1 MAARKMGNHRGLPLR
16 FSCGSAPRFGLMC
29 FILGRPSS
37 RINLKRLLL
46 LLTVFLLLGVPAY
59 SLEVPDRPEGRVT
72 DRTGTLTRDQI
83 RALDQKMASFE
94 RETSNQIGVLMIPSL
109 EGDSLEDYSIRL
121 AEKWKIGQAGRNNGV
136 ILLVVKNDRKLR
148 IEVGYGLEGALPDA
162 LAGTIIRNEIAP
174 RFKSG
179 QFYQGI
185 EAGIDSIIAATKGE
199 YKAAPRKTKS
209 QVDSL
214 LPFLPFLIVGAFII
228 FFMLAASQARRRNY
242 HSGGS
247 RGWNSGGG
255 FFGGGPFSGGS
266 GGWSSGGDSFSGGG
280 GDFGGG
286 GASGDW

>member
-1 MAARKMGNHRGLPLR
+1 MIDRALGNRNLHSLFLAGILCFLYCLPAFGLP
-16 FSCGSAPRFGLMC
+16 
-29 FILGRPSS
+29 
-37 RINLKRLLL
+37 
-46 LLTVFLLLGVPAY
+46 VP
-59 SLEVPDRPEGRVT
+59 ERPEGRVT

-83 RALDQKMASFE
+83 AALEGKLVAFE
-94 RETSNQIGVLMIPSL
+94 RETTNQIAILLIPSL

-121 AEKWKIGQAGRNNGV
+121 AERWKIGQQGRNNGV
-136 ILLVVKNDRKLR
+136 ILLIVKNDRKLR

-162 LAGTIIRNEIAP
+162 LAGTIIRNEIGP
-174 RFKSG
+174 RFREG

-185 EAGIDSIIAATKGE
+185 DAGVNAIIAATKGE
-199 YKAAPRKTKS
+199 YKAGPRRTKS
-209 QVDSL
+209 QLDSL
-214 LPFLPFLIVGAFII
+214 LPFLIVGAFII
-228 FFMLAASQARRRNY
+228 FFMIAASRAQRRHY

-280 GDFGGG
+280 GSFGGG